1 MSETKM
7 ASLVKANV
15 SAAINPAKADIKA
28 FTVKEVRAI
37 ITTEVKSA
45 TDAISTRVEATMKE
59 ENGKLLSHVASGLNY
74 VVSALEK

>member
-7 ASLVKANV
+7 ASLVKTNV
-15 SAAINPAKADIKA
+15 SAAINPAKADI

-37 ITTEVKSA
+37 ITTEVKAA